1 MGGNVNTTY
10 KYGDE
15 EFQIDRTDRL
25 SIVVKDKENI
35 VTIKVDRTEN
45 YDVRREDGW
54 GAWHTSLDEAL
65 QHACRLLVGA
75 RTQLSK
81 DQRVGEIDK
90 LFNEVFSKERR

>member
-1 MGGNVNTTY
+1 MGDNGSTTY

-15 EFQIDRTDRL
+15 EFQIVRIDRL
-25 SIVVKDKENI
+25 SLLVKDKENI

-65 QHACRLLVGA
+65 RYACRLLVGA
-75 RTQLSK
+75 RNQLSK

-90 LFNEVFSKERR
+90 LFNEVLSKERH